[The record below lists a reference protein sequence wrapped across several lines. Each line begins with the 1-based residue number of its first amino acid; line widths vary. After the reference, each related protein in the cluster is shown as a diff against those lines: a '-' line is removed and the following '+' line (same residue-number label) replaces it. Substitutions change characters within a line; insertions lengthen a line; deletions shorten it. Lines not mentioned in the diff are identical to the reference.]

1 MSKPVVAIVGR
12 PNVGKSTLFN
22 YIIGER
28 KSIIEDTP
36 GVTRDRIYA
45 MTEWRNREFIIID
58 TGGIEPFSDDRILK
72 HMRIQA
78 QIAIDTA
85 DVIIFLV
92 DVKEGL
98 LATDHDVYDMLRKTN
113 KPVILVINKVDNIG
127 APPNEVYDFYNL
139 AAGEYITIS
148 SSHGLGIGELLDAVY
163 DHFPEET
170 DEEDDKQSIKVS
182 VIGKPNVGKSSLINK
197 ILGEER
203 LIVTDIP
210 GTTRDA
216 VDTYIRKPEG
226 EFIFIDTA
234 GVRKKSKI
242 NDSIEHYSIIRS
254 FSAVDKSDVC
264 ILLIDAEENVT
275 EQDTKIA
282 GYAHEQGKAII
293 VAVNKWDVVEKQ
305 TGTLENYRKD
315 VYSKLAFMT
324 YAPVVFISALTGQRI
339 NTLFKLIVEVN
350 EEAGK
355 RISTGLLNNVIN
367 DAVAMVQPPSDKGK
381 RLKIYYITQVGTKPP
396 SFVLFVNEKKL
407 MHYSYLRYIEN
418 QLRKTFGFK
427 GTPIVMVVREKS
439 KGDIE

>member
-1 MSKPVVAIVGR
+1 
-12 PNVGKSTLFN
+12 
-22 YIIGER
+22 
-28 KSIIEDTP
+28 
-36 GVTRDRIYA
+36 
-45 MTEWRNREFIIID
+45 
-58 TGGIEPFSDDRILK
+58 
-72 HMRIQA
+72 MRIQA

-85 DVIIFLV
+85 DVIMFLV
-92 DVKEGL
+92 DVKDGL

-324 YAPVVFISALTGQRI
+324 YAPVVFI
-339 NTLFKLIVEVN
+339 
-350 EEAGK
+350 
-355 RISTGLLNNVIN
+355 
-367 DAVAMVQPPSDKGK
+367 
-381 RLKIYYITQVGTKPP
+381 
-396 SFVLFVNEKKL
+396 
-407 MHYSYLRYIEN
+407 
-418 QLRKTFGFK
+418 
-427 GTPIVMVVREKS
+427 
-439 KGDIE
+439 